1 MAAPKVKAEREP
13 PWREWMSLYSAERLQ
28 PRRDS
33 IEDQSTRKVREPS
46 GFQWN
51 SLRMGWV
58 VAGSDWSERE
68 LVGMWIDNGVI
79 AGRKDGIA
87 GENWRGYTLVGK
99 RSVNDGVG
107 DPYAGDV
114 DGAGAEELFED
125 GEDDGHGSILE
136 KV

>member
-1 MAAPKVKAEREP
+1 
-13 PWREWMSLYSAERLQ
+13 MSLYSAERLQ

-51 SLRMGWV
+51 SLRVGGV
-58 VAGSDWSERE
+58 KAGGERSERE
-68 LVGMWIDNGVI
+68 LEGMRIDNGVI
-79 AGRKDGIA
+79 AG
-87 GENWRGYTLVGK
+87 GEASGARENRIGYTLVGEG
-99 RSVNDGVG
+99 SVNDWVC

-125 GEDDGHGSILE
+125 GEEEGHGSILK